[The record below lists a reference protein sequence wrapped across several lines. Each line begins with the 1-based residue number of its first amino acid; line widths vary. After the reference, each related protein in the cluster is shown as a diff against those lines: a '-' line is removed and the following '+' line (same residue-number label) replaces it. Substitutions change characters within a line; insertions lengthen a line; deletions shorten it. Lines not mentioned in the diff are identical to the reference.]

1 MRENKKDFTLPC
13 SVDIFLSP
21 HYEKIISELAGTGED
36 ELPPILVIH
45 DALWQMRASEMTK
58 EERRA
63 ELKAEIQLGLDQV
76 ARGEG
81 IEVTEEFWEEFER
94 ECEAHHEWLKTQNLG
109 NTLLPDKLY
118 HYIQS
123 KIASGEYENATEVVC
138 VALSGLQLRL
148 SKADPDDFMR
158 ILNKSKGNEPPR
170 EGDELPD

>member
-1 MRENKKDFTLPC
+1 MSSISNNKDFTLPC

-36 ELPPILVIH
+36 ELPRILVIH
-45 DALWQMRASEMTK
+45 DAIFQMRASEMTK
-58 EERRA
+58 EEQMA
-63 ELKAEIQLGLDQV
+63 ELKAEIQLGLDELD
-76 ARGEG
+76 RGEG
-81 IEVTEEFWEEFER
+81 IEVTEEFWEELKER
-94 ECEAHHEWLKTQNLG
+94 GQAYHEWLKTQDTG

-148 SKADPDDFMR
+148 SNAD
-158 ILNKSKGNEPPR
+158 L
-170 EGDELPD
+170 DELERIANKATKE